1 MLLAP
6 DGLHPG
12 GVAFSHVSKEI
23 LFKVLGGV
31 IQGIAFAFPVFTHDG
46 CLLQHAQRGKAVAGA
61 VVIGV
66 GHLGGFHA
74 EEKNRFS

>member
-1 MLLAP
+1 MLLAL
-6 DGLHPG
+6 DGLGPGGITVIHPG
-12 GVAFSHVSKEI
+12 KEVV
-23 LFKVLGGV
+23 FQVLGGV
-31 IQGIAFAFPVFTHDG
+31 SQGIALAFPVFAHDG